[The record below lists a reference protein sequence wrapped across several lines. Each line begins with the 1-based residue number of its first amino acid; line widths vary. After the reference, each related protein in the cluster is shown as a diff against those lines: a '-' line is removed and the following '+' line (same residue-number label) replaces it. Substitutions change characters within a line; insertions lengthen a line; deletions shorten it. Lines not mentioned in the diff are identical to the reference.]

1 MYVLVDKRSGG
12 VYAVNDDTIKERVV
26 QIFDVHDD
34 ADRYHQHLIA
44 DNYSRELMV
53 KEIHE
58 EDVKRNC
65 GQFGYHYTIIQPDD
79 IVFPPTKE
87 VLNDQV

>member
-26 QIFDVHDD
+26 QIFDVQDD